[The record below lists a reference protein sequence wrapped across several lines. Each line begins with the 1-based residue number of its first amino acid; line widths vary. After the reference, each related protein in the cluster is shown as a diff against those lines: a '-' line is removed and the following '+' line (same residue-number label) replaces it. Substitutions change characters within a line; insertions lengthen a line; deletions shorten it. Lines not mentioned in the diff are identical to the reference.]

1 MYKDIWRKKILP
13 YFLFTRKERRGIYV
27 LLAVITAMWMI
38 PYFFSSPVSEV
49 SVEDLAVINTAL
61 DSLDK
66 IEKQAEN
73 SYTGSTQKKWV
84 DNRPQNAGSHSR
96 YVFSPGSLFEFNPNT
111 ATAAQWKE
119 LGLPDKTIGTL
130 MKYLSKGGRIRKP
143 DDLQKIY
150 GFPEEAY
157 VKLKPYIRLP
167 ENSSSYPD
175 SDKKTFPAE
184 KNYPK
189 PYLEKANH
197 VSTVLINQ
205 SDSAAW
211 EALPGI
217 GPRLAARI
225 LSYRGKLGGFHSIEQ
240 VRETYGLPDS
250 VFTRIRPFLVADGQ
264 NMPAKLDMN
273 HASLEELQ
281 AHPYISYQL
290 AKVIV
295 AYRKQHGAFSNKSD
309 LQKIALITPELFVK
323 LEPYI
328 ELY

>member
-1 MYKDIWRKKILP
+1 MYKDIWRKKFLP

-27 LLAVITAMWMI
+27 LLAVITAMWII

-49 SVEDLAVINTAL
+49 SVEELAVINTAI
-61 DSLDK
+61 DSL
-66 IEKQAEN
+66 EKLEKPAEN
-73 SYTGSTQKKWV
+73 GYPERGEKKWV
-84 DNRPQNAGSHSR
+84 DNRPQKTGSHSR
-96 YVFSPGSLFEFNPNT
+96 YVFSPGSLFVFNPNT

-143 DDLQKIY
+143 EELQKIY

-157 VKLKPYIRLP
+157 EMLKPYIRLP
-167 ENSSSYPD
+167 ENQVSYPEH
-175 SDKKTFPAE
+175 DKKIFAAD
-184 KNYPK
+184 KSYPK
-189 PYLEKANH
+189 PYREKSMQ

-211 EALPGI
+211 ESLPGI
-217 GPRLAARI
+217 GPKLASRI
-225 LSYRGKLGGFHSIEQ
+225 ISYRSKLGGFHSIEQ
-240 VRETYGLPDS
+240 VGETFGLPDS
-250 VFTRIRPFLVADGQ
+250 VFTRIRPLLVADGQ
-264 NMPAKLDMN
+264 SMPAKLDLN

-295 AYRKQHGAFSNKSD
+295 AYRKQHGAFNHKSD
-309 LQKIALITPELFVK
+309 LQKIALVTPDLFVK

-328 ELY
+328 DVY

>member
-66 IEKQAEN
+66 LEKQAEN
-73 SYTGSTQKKWV
+73 RYPGSGQKKWV
-84 DNRPQNAGSHSR
+84 DNKPQNAGSHSR

-111 ATAAQWKE
+111 ATAAEWKE

-143 DDLQKIY
+143 EDLQKIY

-157 VKLKPYIRLP
+157 EKLKPYIRLP
-167 ENSSSYPD
+167 DNGAAYPG
-175 SDKKTFPAE
+175 SDKKAFPGDKSNA
-184 KNYPK
+184 K
-189 PYLEKANH
+189 PYREKSNQI
-197 VSTVLINQ
+197 SKVLINQ

-211 EALPGI
+211 ETLPGI
-217 GPRLAARI
+217 GPKLAARI
-225 LSYRGKLGGFHSIEQ
+225 LSYRSKLGGFHSIEQ
-240 VRETYGLPDS
+240 VGETFGLADS

-264 NMPAKLDMN
+264 NMPAKLDLN

-295 AYRKQHGAFSNKSD
+295 AYRKQHGAFSDKSD
-309 LQKIALITPELFVK
+309 LQKIALMTPELYVK
-323 LEPYI
+323 LEPYM
-328 ELY
+328 EVY